1 MLIFLGF
8 PGSRLS
14 PFKSSQF
21 ILDDGTFLVLVNR
34 KKYRIWRA
42 HIITVHT
49 TIKIA
54 RP

>member
-1 MLIFLGF
+1 MLICLVF
-8 PGSRLS
+8 PGSRLC
-14 PFKSSQF
+14 PFKSSF
-21 ILDDGTFLVLVNR
+21 ILDDETFLVFFDR
-34 KKYRIWRA
+34 KKHRIWRA